1 MDNKAVEDGI
11 EELGCLAI
19 VLVIAIITLITWI
32 ILEI

>member
-1 MDNKAVEDGI
+1 MDNKTVEDGI

-19 VLVIAIITLITWI
+19 ALVIAIITLITWI

>member
-1 MDNKAVEDGI
+1 MDNKAVKDGI

-19 VLVIAIITLITWI
+19 VLVIIMLSLITWI